1 MSRKVLGC
9 SPDMAARI
17 VNLLMVDIGIRLE
30 PRQIVKAEPP
40 ATEPIKLHRNTK
52 VTPDVAT
59 WIQPG
64 LQDLESSEGASFVC
78 PNCCEAECAA
88 VQGTHWLAC
97 PGCGRAYDEDDLAD
111 YYDRKEDKQL
121 ARDIKACWD
130 EQERISREPGG
141 GDDGLAMTWDVAI
154 NEANSVNVSTK
165 VEIID
170 GRKVVRVKGLDKPSK
185 VVHAAIDRLLGRKH
199 KR

>member
-59 WIQPG
+59 WIHAHHELTPTEIVHQVRELFG
-64 LQDLESSEGASFVC
+64 ISITANLVYKIW
-78 PNCCEAECAA
+78 N
-88 VQGTHWLAC
+88 
-97 PGCGRAYDEDDLAD
+97 RA
-111 YYDRKEDKQL
+111 
-121 ARDIKACWD
+121 KA
-130 EQERISREPGG
+130 
-141 GDDGLAMTWDVAI
+141 
-154 NEANSVNVSTK
+154 
-165 VEIID
+165 
-170 GRKVVRVKGLDKPSK
+170 
-185 VVHAAIDRLLGRKH
+185 
-199 KR
+199 